1 MVETTPTTGE
11 LGRPRRALVV
21 YHYFAHYREAV
32 LTELIERGRHCY
44 DFAGDTVDDG
54 KGIRLTEAIPPDR
67 FVRAR
72 CFNIGPIM
80 LQPRLLALAL
90 SPRYDTLI
98 LLGNAF
104 WPMTWAAA
112 LLGRAAGKRVL
123 FWTHGWLTRE
133 RGARRVFRNAFY
145 RIAHGLLVYGH
156 NAKCI
161 GIGEGFD
168 PARIHVIYNSLDYRA
183 QEHIRAALD
192 PGEVERLR
200 RAVYPDDDSAKVM
213 TITRLQPA
221 KKLDL
226 LIEAAARC
234 AAMGRPVSLLLVGDG
249 PERARLEALAR
260 ERGVRAHF
268 YGACYEEPTIAA
280 LFGASDLCVIPG
292 PAGLTVMHSL
302 AYGTPFITNDDAST
316 QMPEFEAVVDGV
328 NGALYHAGDVDDLA
342 RRILGCTRTPE
353 LRERGRAKS
362 IEIIER
368 FFNPVTQGVL
378 IDRAVSGLPADDLL
392 PARVAPLYRARAGT
406 GGPKPPAEG
415 SP

>member
-1 MVETTPTTGE
+1 MVEPTPTTGD

-32 LTELIERGRHCY
+32 LRELIERGHHRY

-54 KGIRLTEAIPPDR
+54 KGIRLTEAIPADR
-67 FVRAR
+67 FIRAR
-72 CFNIGPIM
+72 CYRFGPLM
-80 LQPRLLALAL
+80 FQPRVVALAL
-90 SPRYDTLI
+90 STRYDTLI

-104 WPMTWAAA
+104 WPAMWLGAI
-112 LLGRAAGKRVL
+112 LGRVTGKRVL

-133 RGARRVFRNAFY
+133 RGLRGAFRDAFY
-145 RIAHGLLVYGH
+145 RLAHALLVYGH

-183 QEHIRAALD
+183 QERTRGALD
-192 PGEVERLR
+192 LGEVDRLR
-200 RAVYPDDDSAKVM
+200 RTVYPDDGTARVM

-221 KKLDL
+221 KKLGML
-226 LIEAAARC
+226 VEAGAICAAR
-234 AAMGRPVSLLLVGDG
+234 GRPISLLFVGDG
-249 PERARLEALAR
+249 PERAGLEALAR
-260 ERGVRAHF
+260 ERGVRARF
-268 YGACYEEPTIAA
+268 FGACYDEATIAA

-302 AYGTPFITNDDAST
+302 AYGAPFITNDDAST

-328 NGALYHAGDVDDLA
+328 NGALFRAGDAQDLA
-342 RRILGCTRTPE
+342 ARILECTRAPE
-353 LRERGRAKS
+353 LRARGREKS
-362 IEIIER
+362 IEMIER

-392 PARVAPLYRARAGT
+392 PARGAPLYRARAGDAR
-406 GGPKPPAEG
+406 PAAEDR
-415 SP
+415 P

>member
-1 MVETTPTTGE
+1 MPETNSTTGD

-32 LTELIERGRHCY
+32 LTELIERGQHRY

-54 KGIRLTEAIPPDR
+54 KGIRLTGAIPADR
-67 FVRAR
+67 FLRAR
-72 CFNIGPIM
+72 CFHLGPIM

-104 WPMTWAAA
+104 WPATWGAA
-112 LLGRAAGKRVL
+112 LLGRAVGKRVL
-123 FWTHGWLTRE
+123 FWTHGWLSRE
-133 RGARRVFRNAFY
+133 HGPRRLFRNTFY
-145 RIAHGLLVYGH
+145 RLAHALLVYGH

-183 QEHIRAALD
+183 QARTRAALD
-192 PGEVERLR
+192 PGEVDRLR
-200 RAVYPDDDSAKVM
+200 RAVYPDGDAPKVM

-221 KKLDL
+221 KKLAML
-226 LIEAAARC
+226 VEAGAVCAAR
-234 AAMGRPVSLLLVGDG
+234 GRPIALLFVGDG
-249 PERARLEALAR
+249 PERPRLEALAR

-268 YGACYEEPTIAA
+268 FGACYDEPTIGA

-302 AYGTPFITNDDAST
+302 AYGAPFITNDDAST

-328 NGALYHAGDVDDLA
+328 NGALFRAGDAEDLA
-342 RRILGCTRTPE
+342 ARILGCTGTPE
-353 LRERGRAKS
+353 LRERGREKS
-362 IEIIER
+362 IEMIER
-368 FFNPVTQGVL
+368 FFNPITQGVL
-378 IDRAVSGLPADDLL
+378 IDRAVSGRPADDLFAAWNA
-392 PARVAPLYRARAGT
+392 PFARRASNPPPAGT
-406 GGPKPPAEG
+406 GAAP
-415 SP
+415 